1 MTAKKSMTDVAYDI
15 LSTKK
20 RAVPFAKLWE
30 EVSKE
35 TGISNDRV
43 ASFYSDLSL
52 DGRFIA
58 LDNNKWDLKSHRT
71 FAETQID
78 LSELEVDGDDGVVYD
93 DDGNIIEEPD
103 EDSY

>member
-20 RAVPFAKLWE
+20 RAVPFNKLWE
-30 EVSKE
+30 DVSKE

-58 LDNNKWDLKSHRT
+58 LDGNKWDLKSHRT

-78 LSELEVDGDDGVVYD
+78 ISELEIDGDDGVVYD
-93 DDGNIIEEPD
+93 EDGNIIEEPD